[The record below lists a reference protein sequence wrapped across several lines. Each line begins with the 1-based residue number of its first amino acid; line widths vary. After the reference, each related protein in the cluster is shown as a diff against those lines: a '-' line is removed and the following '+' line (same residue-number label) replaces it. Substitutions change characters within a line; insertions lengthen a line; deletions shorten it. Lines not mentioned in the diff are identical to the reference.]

1 VELTGERIASVRV
14 DTGAIPIGFLLASYV
29 PAAGSDLHG
38 ETELHAAFSGPLRDP
53 ARMQAHLEIPT
64 FSIGYKSQQIASA
77 RPLRFDYTSGVI
89 KIQDAELTGS
99 GTDVK
104 LGGSIPT
111 NREVPMDLSLNGS
124 LDLAI
129 LKEFQHDLDGSGRVD
144 VQLAARGSFSSP
156 DVQGQAK
163 ITNAGITSGN
173 IPIGFENVNG
183 SFDVSGNRVD
193 VRNFS
198 GNAGGGNVTATGF
211 LTYGKNTDFSF
222 NLDANHIR
230 VRYPDGVRSIV
241 GGSLQ
246 MNGSPT
252 GSTLNGKVLV
262 NELSFTEDFDLAN
275 FMGQFATEAP
285 AAAPSSFEENM
296 KLNIALQTANNL
308 NAVSSKLS
316 AEGSANLTV
325 SGTAADPVILGR
337 TTLSGGEIF
346 FLGKRYEVQN
356 GTIEFA
362 NPVRTEPTLN
372 LYVTTTVQQYNIT
385 LNFVGPID
393 HLRTNFTSDPS
404 LPSSDIIN
412 LIAFG
417 KTTEESASAA
427 STPISVGAES
437 VLAQGVTRQVSGHI
451 EKLAGISQLSIDP
464 LAGTNPNDPRSQ
476 ISVQQR
482 VSGNLLLTFSTD
494 VTSTQNQSV
503 QLQYEVKRNMPV
515 TVLRDQNGGYA
526 IDIRVRKVF

>member
-1 VELTGERIASVRV
+1 
-14 DTGAIPIGFLLASYV
+14 
-29 PAAGSDLHG
+29 
-38 ETELHAAFSGPLRDP
+38 
-53 ARMQAHLEIPT
+53 
-64 FSIGYKSQQIASA
+64 
-77 RPLRFDYTSGVI
+77 
-89 KIQDAELTGS
+89 
-99 GTDVK
+99 
-104 LGGSIPT
+104 
-111 NREVPMDLSLNGS
+111 
-124 LDLAI
+124 
-129 LKEFQHDLDGSGRVD
+129 

-285 AAAPSSFEENM
+285 AAAPSAFEENM

-337 TTLSGGEIF
+337 TTSERWRDIF
-346 FLGKRYEVQN
+346 SWQ
-356 GTIEFA
+356 
-362 NPVRTEPTLN
+362 TL
-372 LYVTTTVQQYNIT
+372 
-385 LNFVGPID
+385 
-393 HLRTNFTSDPS
+393 
-404 LPSSDIIN
+404 
-412 LIAFG
+412 
-417 KTTEESASAA
+417 
-427 STPISVGAES
+427 
-437 VLAQGVTRQVSGHI
+437 
-451 EKLAGISQLSIDP
+451 
-464 LAGTNPNDPRSQ
+464 
-476 ISVQQR
+476 
-482 VSGNLLLTFSTD
+482 
-494 VTSTQNQSV
+494 
-503 QLQYEVKRNMPV
+503 
-515 TVLRDQNGGYA
+515 
-526 IDIRVRKVF
+526 